1 MKFSIFES
9 IPNIRYGFSERR
21 DGNLRLTAPTEDTT
35 ANRRRFLEREGLRFD
50 RLVSAD
56 LVHGTQIRV
65 AADADAGTV
74 IPSCDG
80 LVTDVPGLILSVTG
94 ADCFP
99 IYAVDPKR
107 RVIGLAHAGW
117 RGLAN
122 GIVPELVRRL
132 RTLGCDASDILV
144 GIGPGIHGCHFEV
157 KEDVTRAFE
166 AYPESI
172 RARGGRTFVDLPL
185 VIRTQ
190 LAAEGI
196 PERHV
201 EDADECTLELASKYF
216 SRRRDQDGPLEA
228 MMAYLALEP

>member
-21 DGNLRLTAPTEDTT
+21 DGNLRITAPTEDTT

-56 LVHGTQIRV
+56 LVHGTQIHV

-80 LVTDVPGLILSVTG
+80 LVTVVPGLILSVTG

-99 IYAVDPKR
+99 IYAVDPKW
-107 RVIGLAHAGW
+107 RVIGVVHAGW

-122 GIVPELVRRL
+122 GIVPQLIRQL
-132 RTLGCDASDILV
+132 RALGCDASDVLV
-144 GIGPGIHGCHFEV
+144 GIGPGIRACHFEV
-157 KEDVTRAFE
+157 KGDVTRAFD
-166 AYPESI
+166 AYPEAI
-172 RARGGRTFVDLPL
+172 HTRDGRTFVDLPW
-185 VIRTQ
+185 IIKTQ
-190 LAAEGI
+190 LSAEGVSEI
-196 PERHV
+196 
-201 EDADECTLELASKYF
+201 EDAGECTFQLTSKYF

-228 MMAYLALEP
+228 MMAYLTFVQ